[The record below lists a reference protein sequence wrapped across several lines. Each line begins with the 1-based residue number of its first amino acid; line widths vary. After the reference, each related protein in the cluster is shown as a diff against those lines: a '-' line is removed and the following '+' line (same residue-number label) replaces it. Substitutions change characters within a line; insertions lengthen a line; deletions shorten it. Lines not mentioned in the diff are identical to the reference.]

1 LLRFGSCVVCNRPRQ
16 ELSRSPMIADLSSKV
31 SEHVSILDMQ
41 TFFVGV
47 LKQSFGLDFAD
58 EVCRVCHLPRGV
70 FCTSDHRT

>member
-1 LLRFGSCVVCNRPRQ
+1 
-16 ELSRSPMIADLSSKV
+16 MIADLSSKV